1 MKKKQKHL
9 LNELFIELVKLQ
21 KEIIASGLKLVIVLE
36 GRDAAGKDGMVKTIT
51 QHLSPRETRVVALGK
66 PSDRETHEWYFQRY
80 VEHLPTSGEMVIFNR
95 SWYNR
100 AGVEKVMNF
109 CTDAQV
115 ASFYT
120 EVKLFEEM
128 LTHGDIILL
137 KYYLD
142 VSKGEQRKRLK
153 DRKVDP
159 LKQWKVSPVDA
170 QAQKRWKEYSAARNE
185 MLQKTNFPF
194 TPWFVADADDKDD
207 VHVALIAHLLSQVKY
222 KNKRHSLLRNHQDL
236 IYPVT
241 AEVMETKLYE

>member
-9 LNELFIELVKLQ
+9 LHELNIELVKLQ
-21 KEIIASGLKLVIVLE
+21 KEIIASGLKLVIILE
-36 GRDAAGKDGMVKTIT
+36 GRDAAGKDGMVKAIT
-51 QHLSPRETRVVALGK
+51 EFLSPRETHVIALGK
-66 PSDRETHEWYFQRY
+66 PSDREINEWYFQRY
-80 VEHLPTSGEMVIFNR
+80 VIHLPTSGEMVIFNR

-100 AGVEKVMNF
+100 AGVEKVMQF
-109 CTDAQV
+109 CTDPQV
-115 ASFYT
+115 TSFFT

-128 LTHGDIILL
+128 LGHGDIKVL

-153 DRKVDP
+153 DRKVNP

-194 TPWFVADADDKDD
+194 TPWFVANADDKDD
-207 VHVALIAHLLSQVKY
+207 LHVALIAHLLSQVKY
-222 KNKRHSLLRNHQDL
+222 KNKRHSLLRGHKEV

-241 AEVMETKLYE
+241 ADVMETKLYE